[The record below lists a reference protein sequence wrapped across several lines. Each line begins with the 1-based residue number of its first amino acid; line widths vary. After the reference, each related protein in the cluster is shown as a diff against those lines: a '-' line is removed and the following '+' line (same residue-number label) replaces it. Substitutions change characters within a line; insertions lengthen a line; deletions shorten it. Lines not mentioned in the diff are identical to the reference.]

1 MLSYVM
7 VLPVVIFIMVLV
19 VETALIMTAKIGVT
33 YAAFAAVRSAAV
45 WQSTAGTAVAE
56 QKARQAAIQALVP
69 FANGLRGSAGAQSG
83 TSPGAEGR
91 YVELY
96 KRQTGAPASERYLR
110 SKYGQAGEA
119 VSVTVRDRTDQHPD
133 EPWKADLAVTVEFQY
148 AFHVPLISRLYGSPG
163 GTMPI
168 TAQCMLQNE
177 APKNPSRSLG
187 ISYASH

>member
-1 MLSYVM
+1 MYSRSSPRVSSRRSFDRGPGDCTFEAADFWRRLAADEEGSAYVLWYVM

-96 KRQTGAPASERYLR
+96 KRQTGCSPRR
-110 SKYGQAGEA
+110 
-119 VSVTVRDRTDQHPD
+119 SVTC
-133 EPWKADLAVTVEFQY
+133 
-148 AFHVPLISRLYGSPG
+148 G
-163 GTMPI
+163 
-168 TAQCMLQNE
+168 
-177 APKNPSRSLG
+177 RSMARRG
-187 ISYASH
+187 RR